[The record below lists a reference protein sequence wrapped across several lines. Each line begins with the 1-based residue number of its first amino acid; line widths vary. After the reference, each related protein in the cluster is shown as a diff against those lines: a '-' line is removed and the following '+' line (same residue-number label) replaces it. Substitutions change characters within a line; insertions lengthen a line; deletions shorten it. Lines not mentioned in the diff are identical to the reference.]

1 MKPMKYILVLCLV
14 CITSI
19 SLSAKVENWDTFS
32 EQKTAQSQPTRSQIV
47 IVRPKELAGQAIN
60 IYIDGEYVSSLLPGA
75 YTEEFVCSGKHRV
88 NLAYTNVATRYKE
101 KRTGGQWINFKS
113 NHKQVYSLTKEANRL
128 QFKHYP
134 QNDVSKLLKKYT
146 KKQSHT
152 ISRLNKRKCTQPA
165 AAK

>member
-1 MKPMKYILVLCLV
+1 MKPMKYIFVLCMV
-14 CITSI
+14 CAISI

-32 EQKTAQSQPTRSQIV
+32 DQKTAQSQPTRSQIV

-75 YTEEFVCSGKHRV
+75 YTEEFVCPGKHRV
-88 NLAYTNVATRYKE
+88 NLAYTNVFSRYKE
-101 KRTGGQWINFKS
+101 KRSGGNLIHFKS
-113 NHKQVYSLTKEANRL
+113 NNKQVYMLTKEADRL

-134 QNDVSKLLKKYT
+134 QNNVPKLLKNYT

-152 ISRLNKRKCTQPA
+152 ISRLNKRQCTQPA